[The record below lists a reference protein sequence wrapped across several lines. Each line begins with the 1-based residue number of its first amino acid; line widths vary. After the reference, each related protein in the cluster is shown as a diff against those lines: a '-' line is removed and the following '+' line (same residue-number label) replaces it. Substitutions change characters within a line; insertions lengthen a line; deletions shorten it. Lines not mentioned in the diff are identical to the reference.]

1 MQCCKDLDRAQNLAT
16 IVVSPREDSC
26 PIRRTREA
34 NRGKMN
40 IDTVHREAST
50 IVEVTCTTDEE
61 RGLTDKEWK
70 RVAFNQH
77 RLMWRDCASGI
88 AVLPRRLTGILPN
101 DDVRVE
107 RDGDRISV
115 IFPRDF

>member
-1 MQCCKDLDRAQNLAT
+1 
-16 IVVSPREDSC
+16 
-26 PIRRTREA
+26 
-34 NRGKMN
+34 MN

-61 RGLTDKEWK
+61 RRLTDKEWK

-77 RLMWRDCASGI
+77 RLMWKDCASGI
-88 AVLPRRLTGILPN
+88 AVLPRRLTGIIPN
-101 DDVRVE
+101 DEVRVE